1 MRIIKRAAV
10 LEYGRTYP
18 QARVPLR
25 QWLQVTRAA
34 EWSSIQDVRRIFPHA
49 DAVTVA
55 SGNTVTVFNIGGND
69 FRLVVSIKYKWG
81 VVYVRE
87 FMTHREYSRDAW
99 KDRH

>member
-1 MRIIKRAAV
+1 MAADLPETPDCQPSHAAV
-10 LEYGRTYP
+10 
-18 QARVPLR
+18 
-25 QWLQVTRAA
+25 
-34 EWSSIQDVRRIFPHA
+34 SI
-49 DAVTVA
+49 A

-87 FMTHREYSRDAW
+87 LMTHQEYSKDTW